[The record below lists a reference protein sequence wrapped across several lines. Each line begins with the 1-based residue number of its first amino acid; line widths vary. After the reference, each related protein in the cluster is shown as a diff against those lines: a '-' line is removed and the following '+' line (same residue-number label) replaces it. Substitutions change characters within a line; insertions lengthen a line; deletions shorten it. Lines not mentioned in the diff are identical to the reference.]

1 MCDFQCR
8 YIMNTPVV
16 HEQAKPFTTCRSQYA
31 VYAGPILGIHCV
43 SDNDTFDYID
53 LVSEVKAEL
62 HG

>member
-1 MCDFQCR
+1 MSASVV
-8 YIMNTPVV
+8 PV
-16 HEQAKPFTTCRSQYA
+16 QAKPFTCHSQYA